1 MQCDKLRA
9 LNATSD
15 ATPSGISVK
24 RLEDRS
30 SELRLLATGARLAA
44 DTDVREF
51 SGRPR
56 CRRNR
61 HFEGERTSV
70 RRFVELPF
78 RWLLE
83 VSLDSELAEPVRRI
97 CRDWPRRWLCFVVGR
112 VGETLPALVRILA
125 PSEPALSIGTALG
138 LVLVPN
144 AVSAIGDPGAEM
156 ELAWSGV

>member
-30 SELRLLATGARLAA
+30 RELRVLATGARLAA
-44 DTDVREF
+44 ETDVREF

-61 HFEGERTSV
+61 HFEGERTSAS
-70 RRFVELPF
+70 RFVELPF
-78 RWLLE
+78 RCPVE
-83 VSLDSELAEPVRRI
+83 VSLDSELADPVRRI
-97 CRDWPRRWLCFVVGR
+97 CRDWPRR
-112 VGETLPALVRILA
+112 
-125 PSEPALSIGTALG
+125 
-138 LVLVPN
+138 
-144 AVSAIGDPGAEM
+144 
-156 ELAWSGV
+156 